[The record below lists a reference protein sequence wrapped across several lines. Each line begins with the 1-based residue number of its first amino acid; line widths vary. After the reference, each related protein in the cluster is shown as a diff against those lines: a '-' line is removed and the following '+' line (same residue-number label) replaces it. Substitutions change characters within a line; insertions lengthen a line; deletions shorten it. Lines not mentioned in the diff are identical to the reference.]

1 MQRREFVATMGAVA
15 GLVRLRMLPPA
26 DPLVSR
32 VGLQLYTVRDLVQQ
46 DMERTLAR
54 VAEIGYKEVE
64 FAGYFGHEPKAI
76 RAMLDKSGLAAPAA
90 HVSEKLLTGDWAK
103 IFADAKV
110 IGHEYVI
117 VPSTEGDQRRTIA
130 DYQKLAARFNR
141 AGDAARR
148 EGLTFAYHN
157 HEYEFLPIE
166 GKTPYD
172 TLLEDTDPDLVKF
185 ELDLFW
191 IRAGGRDPLAFFA
204 RWPKRFP
211 LVHVK
216 DMTAD
221 GRMVDVGAGVID
233 WKAIFAKRKQA
244 GIRHFF
250 VEHDEPADPIWSATA
265 SYRLLSKES

>member
-1 MQRREFVATMGAVA
+1 MDRRTFVTAMGAMA
-15 GLVRLRMLPPA
+15 GMSRSPFLAA
-26 DPLVSR
+26 DPLLKR
-32 VGLQLYTVRDLVQQ
+32 VGLQLYTVRDLLKA

-64 FAGYFGHEPKAI
+64 FAGYFDHDPKEI
-76 RAMLDKSGLAAPAA
+76 RAMLARHGLSAPAA
-90 HVSEKLLTGDWAK
+90 HVDPKILVGDWAK
-103 IFADAKV
+103 IFADAKT

-117 VPSTEGDQRRTIA
+117 VPSTEPELRRTIA

-157 HEYEFLPIE
+157 HEYEFTPLE
-166 GKTPYD
+166 GKVPFE
-172 TLLEDTDPDLVKF
+172 TLAEDTDPKLVKF

-191 IRAGGRDPLAFFA
+191 LRAGGQDPFVTFA

-216 DMTAD
+216 DMTSD

-244 GIRHFF
+244 GIDHFF
-250 VEHDEPADPIWSATA
+250 VEHDEPVDPMWSITA
-265 SYRLLSKES
+265 SYRYLSQAA